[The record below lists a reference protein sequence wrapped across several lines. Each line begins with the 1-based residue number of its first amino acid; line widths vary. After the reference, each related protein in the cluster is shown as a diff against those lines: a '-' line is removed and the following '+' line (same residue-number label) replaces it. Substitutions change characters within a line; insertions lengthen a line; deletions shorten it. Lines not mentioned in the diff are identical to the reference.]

1 MSSLFLLCQLSD
13 FLPNRTAFSC
23 NSNDSWY
30 TVKFCNL
37 SRDLLIGRTLEL
49 FVAAMDVITP
59 SSINSATSMDRSIRA
74 AKRYSSRRRRSS
86 LYPTAKEYVAS
97 TCSET
102 LSRPEEI
109 RCTRTESWNANFD
122 NLLYD
127 CTGLATFSVSKWLRK
142 FSCISIRTRVH
153 RRRDFLL

>member
-1 MSSLFLLCQLSD
+1 MSSLFLLRQLSD

-23 NSNDSWY
+23 DSNDSWS

-37 SRDLLIGRTLEL
+37 LRDLLIGRTLKL
-49 FVAAMDVITP
+49 FVAAMDVISP
-59 SSINSATSMDRSIRA
+59 SSINSATSMDRPKRA
-74 AKRYSSRRRRSS
+74 EKRYSSRRRRSS
-86 LYPTAKEYVAS
+86 LYPTAKEAS

-122 NLLYD
+122 NLLHD

-142 FSCISIRTRVH
+142 FSCISIRSRVH